1 MDIKRLEGESLTDW
15 KFRVLLAKSKK
26 EIEHSWKDIHE
37 ELETGLSI
45 DTVTK
50 GTIFFPEFEK
60 YIIKKYKLTQDE
72 MPNYKESVTI
82 NKDGSQLSDRL
93 VQLSEQEMKDEKAVL
108 NAHGYDASEWEITSA
123 KNSMY
128 HVNAKGGITKLLY
141 SSKISVRKKENS
153 FDIDKL
159 VESLTKNIKPYK
171 RKEII
176 SSGKNLLE
184 LGFTDM
190 HFGIC
195 NLEHYKE
202 TIDETISLI
211 NSKKWDTI
219 FIPIGSDALHNNDLS
234 KGLTANGTPIEKV
247 NMEQAWEEAYRFY
260 SIIIESCL
268 DNSKNVVAKYVCGNH
283 DKDISFGMVKALSK
297 VYTEVE
303 WDTTADYKKM
313 FIWKDIAILWMHGD
327 KGNQQRITK
336 SAYQDYGKIIAD
348 KKCFEIHTGDK
359 HHTVVNDSHGVVFRI
374 LPTGAITDNW
384 HFENSFS
391 GNSKCFHLFEYK
403 EDRLKTI
410 YHV

>member
-171 RKEII
+171 RKIYN
-176 SSGKNLLE
+176 SKGSNLLE
-184 LGFTDM
+184 LAFTDM
-190 HFGIC
+190 HFGV
-195 NLEHYKE
+195 NFMEDYKE
-202 TIDETISLI
+202 TLDETIELI
-211 NSKKWDTI
+211 ESKIWDTI
-219 FIPIGSDALHNNDLS
+219 YIPIGSDLLHNDDFKGRTTND
-234 KGLTANGTPIEKV
+234 TIIEKV
-247 NMEQAWEEAYRFY
+247 DMEKAWEEAYTFY
-260 SIIIESCL
+260 SIIIEKAL
-268 DNSKNVVAKYVCGNH
+268 ENSNTVVAKYVCGNH
-283 DKDISFGMVKALSK
+283 DKTMSFGLVKALSK
-297 VYTEVE
+297 VYVEVD
-303 WDTTADYKKM
+303 WDTTTKNKKL
-313 FIWKDIAILWMHGD
+313 FTWKDIAILFLHGD
-327 KGNQQRITK
+327 KGTQRISKTIYK
-336 SAYQDYGKIIAD
+336 EYGKLIAD
-348 KKCFEIHTGDK
+348 KKVVEIHSGDK
-359 HHTVVNDSHGVVFRI
+359 HYTKTDDSHGVIFRI
-374 LPTGAITDNW
+374 LPTKAKTDEW
-384 HFENSFS
+384 HNENSFTGS
-391 GNSKCFHLFEYK
+391 MKCFHLFEYK
-403 EDRLKTI
+403 EDKLKTI